1 VPLTKTE
8 KIWMDG
14 ELVDWD
20 DARIHILTH
29 TLHYGCG
36 VFEGIRAYATDS
48 GPAVFRLTDHIRRL
62 FNSAKIFMIDVPF
75 TPEEII
81 EATKTTVRV
90 NGLAECYIRPIVYLG
105 YGEMGLN
112 PLPCPVNV
120 SIAVW
125 PWGSYLGDEGVA
137 NGVTMKISSWQ
148 RHDPNAMPPAA
159 KGTGMYI
166 NSSMAK
172 IEALK
177 GGYDEAILLSPQ
189 GYVSECTGENL
200 FVVKGG
206 RIVTPPVS
214 AGALEG
220 ITQDSVLT
228 IARDLG
234 FDVEYGNVL
243 RSDLYTAEEAF
254 LTGTAAEVVPIRA
267 VDDRPLSDGKPGP
280 ITRRLQ
286 EVYHAAVRGEVDKY
300 KDWVEHVG

>member
-1 VPLTKTE
+1 MPITTTE

-20 DARIHILTH
+20 AARIHILTH

-36 VFEGIRAYATDS
+36 VFEGIRAYPTDS
-48 GPAVFRLTDHIRRL
+48 GPAVFRLTDHITRL

-75 TPEEII
+75 TPEQII

-90 NGLAECYIRPIVYLG
+90 NGLAECYIRPLVYLG

-125 PWGSYLGDEGVA
+125 PWGAYLGDEGIA
-137 NGVTMKISSWQ
+137 NGVRMKISSWQ
-148 RHDPNAMPPAA
+148 RHGPNALPPAA

-177 GGYDEAILLSPQ
+177 AGYDEAILLSPQ

-200 FVVKGG
+200 FIIRGG
-206 RIVTPPVS
+206 RILTPPFS

-220 ITQDSVLT
+220 ITQDSVIT

-234 FDVEYGNVL
+234 FDVEFTNIL
-243 RSDLYTAEEAF
+243 RSDLYVADEAF
-254 LTGTAAEVVPIRA
+254 LTGTAAEVVPINS
-267 VDDRPLSDGKPGP
+267 VDDRLVGDGQPGAV
-280 ITRRLQ
+280 TRRIQ
-286 EVYHAAVRGEVDKY
+286 ETFRAAVRGKVDKY